1 MRKFLLTLTTL
12 CIALF
17 AQAQDVNTMY
27 IYRNNG
33 NIEEI
38 PVTDIDSITF
48 TKPATN
54 TPDVPTEPGQPTIT
68 AGEAIDLGL
77 SVKWASCNVGATKP
91 YEYGGYYAWG
101 ETEEKDD
108 YGWDTYK
115 WCSSYDSYYEQPTL
129 SKYCNDD
136 NKTTLDPEDD
146 VAQVKWGGNWRMP
159 TEAELDELH
168 KNCTW
173 EWTTLNGINGYELT
187 GPNGNS
193 IFLPAAGDRD
203 GTETYDQ
210 GEMGFYWTSTVE
222 RLNFGFGD
230 ESRKAWGIRFWWDAE
245 PDYVESFGRSSG
257 RSVRPVC
264 E

>member
-48 TKPATN
+48 TKPATSN
-54 TPDVPTEPGQPTIT
+54 PDIPTEPDQPTIT

-101 ETEEKDD
+101 ETEEKSNYD
-108 YGWDTYK
+108 WSTYK
-115 WCSSYDSYYEQPTL
+115 YCNGSDNTMTKYCTDSYYGTV
-129 SKYCNDD
+129 D
-136 NKTTLDPEDD
+136 NKTTLEPNDD
-146 VAQVKWGGNWRMP
+146 VAHVKWGGNWRMP
-159 TEAELDELH
+159 TDAEIEELAQ
-168 KNCTW
+168 NCAW
-173 EWTTLNGINGYELT
+173 EWTTLNGINGYEVT

-193 IFLPAAGDRD
+193 IFLPAAGCR
-203 GTETYDQ
+203 GFAETYDQ
-210 GEMGFYWTSTVE
+210 GS
-222 RLNFGFGD
+222 FGD
-230 ESRKAWGIRFWWDAE
+230 YWYSSLSSDDSNSACSLEFA
-245 PDYVESFGRSSG
+245 SSG
-257 RSVRPVC
+257 YGRGSDSIRIAGFTVRPVC